1 MKCFQISIKAQM
13 NTAMKVNSAT
23 ANSAT
28 LMRIVKKVSLIVNSA
43 TANSANKN

>member
-1 MKCFQISIKAQM
+1 M
-13 NTAMKVNSAT
+13 NTAMKVNSAKV
-23 ANSAT
+23 NSAT